1 VTTQVRS
8 LLGSLVGILIV
19 SVLLGGSIRWGV
31 FCVLPVAAAVLV
43 NFAAMGFF
51 GVPLGVATSMFSGMT
66 LGIGVDYAIHV
77 MQRYRL
83 AQRRGA
89 DNQAAIIDAVSAS
102 GPANIIDGLGV
113 ALGFGV
119 VMLSQVP
126 ANARLGGLIVLS
138 IATCLLM
145 TLVLL
150 PALLSIWPIK
160 PPPARAEPRP

>member
-1 VTTQVRS
+1 M
-8 LLGSLVGILIV
+8 
-19 SVLLGGSIRWGV
+19 
-31 FCVLPVAAAVLV
+31 
-43 NFAAMGFF
+43 NFAVMGWI
-51 GVPLGVATSMFSGMT
+51 GMPLGVATSMFSGMT
-66 LGIGVDYAIHV
+66 LGIGVDYDIHV
-77 MQRYRL
+77 MERYRL

-89 DNQAAIIDAVSAS
+89 DNQAAIIDAVRAS

-160 PPPARAEPRP
+160 PPGPAEPRP